1 MDEMMP
7 KVSDCIRFWKGCAG
21 AARMR
26 WKPGLFVRIVI
37 AIAFGIIAGCFLP
50 SPVLRIFRTFDV
62 LFSTF
67 LKFVV
72 PFVVCGL
79 VCAAIVE
86 AGKSAGRMLACT
98 FVLVIVSVIASGYL
112 SYGISKIVVPKL
124 FGASSVNAGVQI
136 SAALEPYFKIQ
147 VPPVFGITTALALA
161 VLFGF
166 AIIKSDSRR
175 LADVALET
183 RNCVAWI
190 LRCTVVPLLPWYI
203 MAMMAGIA
211 AGGEI
216 ANVLSMFVSVIVLSF
231 AVSLLHLVLMYLVSC
246 AYVGRNPFA
255 MMWRMKEAYAVGFA
269 TCSSAAS
276 IPVSL
281 SCVKKCGVADDIA
294 EFVVPMCATIHLA
307 GSMVK
312 LVCCAACFLFIGG
325 GTMSIGPF
333 STFIFVMTITAIAA
347 PGIPGGVITS
357 SLGALASILLLTP
370 EQCSML
376 MAVYLAMDGVGSA
389 CSVGGHGA
397 IALAVEKM
405 TRKEKD
411 KQ

>member
-1 MDEMMP
+1 M
-7 KVSDCIRFWKGCAG
+7 SGTRLHGCAEK
-21 AARMR
+21 R
-26 WKPGLFVRIVI
+26 WKPGLFVLIVV
-37 AIAFGIIAGCFLP
+37 AIAFGVLAGCFLP
-50 SPVLRIFRTFDV
+50 SPVLRAFRTFDV

-72 PFVVCGL
+72 PLVVCGL
-79 VCAAIVE
+79 VCAAVVE

-98 FVLVIVSVIASGYL
+98 FGLVLVSVVASGYL
-112 SYGISKIVVPKL
+112 SYGISAIAVPRL
-124 FGASSVNAGVQI
+124 FGPSSVNAGVQM
-136 SAALEPYFKIQ
+136 SAALEPYFEIQ
-147 VPPVFGITTALALA
+147 IPPIFGIMTALALA

-166 AIIKSDSRR
+166 AIVKSDSRR

-190 LRCTVVPLLPWYI
+190 LRRIVVPLLPWYI

-211 AGGEI
+211 AGGGI
-216 ANVLSMFVSVIVLSF
+216 ARILSVFVSVIVLSLV
-231 AVSLLHLVLMYLVSC
+231 VSLVHLVLMYLAAG
-246 AYVGRNPFA
+246 AYTGKNPFA

-281 SCVKKCGVADDIA
+281 ACVRKCGVSGDVA

-325 GTMSIGPF
+325 GTISIGPF

-397 IALAVEKM
+397 IALAVEKII
-405 TRKEKD
+405 RKGKEKE
-411 KQ
+411 